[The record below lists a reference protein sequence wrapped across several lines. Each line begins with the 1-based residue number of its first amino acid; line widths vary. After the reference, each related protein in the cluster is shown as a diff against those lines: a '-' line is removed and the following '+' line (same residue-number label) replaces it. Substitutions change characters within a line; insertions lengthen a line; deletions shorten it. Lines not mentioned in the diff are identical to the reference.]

1 MNPDEPMPE
10 VSCAFHVAG
19 SREKTWRRVD
29 YATMDSVVLRLY
41 YWGSIS
47 PFWVL

>member
-29 YATMDSVVLRLY
+29 YPTLDSVVYASLLL
-41 YWGSIS
+41 GSTS
-47 PFWVL
+47 PF